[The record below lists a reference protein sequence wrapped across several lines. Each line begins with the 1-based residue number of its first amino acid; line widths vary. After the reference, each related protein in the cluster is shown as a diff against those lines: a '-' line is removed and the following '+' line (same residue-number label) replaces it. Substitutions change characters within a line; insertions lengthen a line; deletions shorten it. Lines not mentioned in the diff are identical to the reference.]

1 MQSLSHNVPK
11 SGKCRVL
18 TSLNYTRADWE
29 YSAIEM
35 VDVSEIEQDYEVNSS
50 SDEEEEEDE
59 EEQLGSSG
67 DDEGDEDL
75 SSSDGDEDD
84 GESKSSGNDED
95 QVDEGEEP
103 EIDSSAGEEEGDD
116 DDDDDKP
123 SAGDEQAEVSGWA
136 DSIAKIL
143 KSTKPKNKKEL
154 MLSRARK
161 DYEVNKTVVKV
172 QKRLGAKVRPL
183 RKEDDLEIVP
193 SDKPKSD
200 DVLKR
205 EKESDEP
212 TSKTK
217 KDDNILSLKVQRKL
231 ELKQK
236 KLELAWENLAR
247 MNAEKAD
254 PEMERD
260 LVKMATK
267 GVVQLFNAISMQQK
281 TIKTKL
287 KTSEKSEFK
296 KDKILNQTK
305 DIFDNA
311 MIKSKNRQPGNSRSS
326 NNNDNGDK
334 EAEIKE
340 EDMSSDDDDEMVGL
354 GSVSIKINKRPSTD
368 TKKGQKSVPSKK
380 KPVWNALQ
388 DDFMLNAKLKD
399 WDKDSDSD

>member
-1 MQSLSHNVPK
+1 MC
-11 SGKCRVL
+11 G
-18 TSLNYTRADWE
+18 
-29 YSAIEM
+29 
-35 VDVSEIEQDYEVNSS
+35 
-50 SDEEEEEDE
+50 
-59 EEQLGSSG
+59 
-67 DDEGDEDL
+67 
-75 SSSDGDEDD
+75 
-84 GESKSSGNDED
+84 SGN
-95 QVDEGEEP
+95 
-103 EIDSSAGEEEGDD
+103 
-116 DDDDDKP
+116 
-123 SAGDEQAEVSGWA
+123 
-136 DSIAKIL
+136 SICKHCTL
-143 KSTKPKNKKEL
+143 FNN
-154 MLSRARK
+154 R
-161 DYEVNKTVVKV
+161 
-172 QKRLGAKVRPL
+172 
-183 RKEDDLEIVP
+183 
-193 SDKPKSD
+193 
-200 DVLKR
+200 
-205 EKESDEP
+205 
-212 TSKTK
+212 
-217 KDDNILSLKVQRKL
+217 
-231 ELKQK
+231 
-236 KLELAWENLAR
+236 
-247 MNAEKAD
+247 
-254 PEMERD
+254 
-260 LVKMATK
+260 